1 MGKEKGAFLDSLL
14 IQRQELNLL
23 KPAGLVGFFK
33 TNTVKNLET
42 LPKD

>member
-23 KPAGLVGFFK
+23 KPAVVLLFFF
-33 TNTVKNLET
+33 
-42 LPKD
+42 